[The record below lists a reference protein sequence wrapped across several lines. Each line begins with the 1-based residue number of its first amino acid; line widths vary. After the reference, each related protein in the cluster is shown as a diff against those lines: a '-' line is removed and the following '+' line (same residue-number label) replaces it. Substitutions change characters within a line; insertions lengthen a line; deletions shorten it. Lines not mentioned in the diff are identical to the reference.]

1 MKSRLLVLL
10 VITYAYISGNE
21 ASAQYSRSV
30 IATKTFTTSGTF
42 TITDLTDISGYDP
55 NNEIFALAEVE
66 VLLVGGG
73 GGGGRGNSAG
83 GGGGGQVRVET
94 INLNLGATLNITVG
108 PGGSGAKQS
117 GNNSNDGNEG
127 TQTDVNLVSGTT
139 SMGYIASGGKGGTGN
154 GNGGNSGNGNSGGN
168 GNGNGQNVKGGGGGG
183 NGGPGTNG
191 SGNGSSSTGGNGGDG
206 AFVAFTG
213 KSYGAG
219 GGGNGR
225 NGGSAGSGGT
235 GNANPSGQGANAS
248 ANSGSGGGAGS
259 SSTKGG
265 NGSDGIVVVQITY
278 RILPVEFLYFNTTYK
293 SSDHTATLEWATA
306 KEWENSHFNIERA
319 INSVKTWETIGR
331 VEGNGYSDQ
340 SIKYNFTDINLPR
353 SGGNIFYRLKQVDYA
368 GKFSYS
374 NTRSIQAEALESSDV
389 WITYPNPS
397 TSGSEIKIDLAQP
410 DKYLDELIYLRFIT
424 FLGNGNTQILSSPD
438 QISPIVSDWLRNQRT
453 GLHIIEIRWGN
464 NTQLIKLLRN

>member
-1 MKSRLLVLL
+1 MKSRLLILL
-10 VITYAYISGNE
+10 TITYALISGNE
-21 ASAQYSRSV
+21 VYAQYSRAV
-30 IATKTFTTSGTF
+30 IATKTYTSGGTF

-66 VLLVGGG
+66 VLLVSGG

-94 INLNLGATLNITVG
+94 FNLTLGAKLNIAIGSGG
-108 PGGSGAKQS
+108 PGGRPGT
-117 GNNSNDGNEG
+117 NNGDDG
-127 TQTDVNLVSGTT
+127 TQTEVNLSSGST
-139 SMGYIASGGKGGTGN
+139 SIGYIASGGKGGNGN

-191 SGNGSSSTGGNGGDG
+191 SGNGSSSTGGKGGDG

-213 KSYGAG
+213 KRYGAG

-235 GNANPSGQGANAS
+235 GDANPSGQGGNAS

-259 SSTKGG
+259 SSNKGG

-293 SSDHTATLEWATA
+293 SSDHTAIVEWATA
-306 KEWENSHFNIERA
+306 KEWENSHFEIERA
-319 INSVKTWETIGR
+319 INTVKEWSKIGR
-331 VEGNGYSDQ
+331 IEGKGYSD
-340 SIKYNFTDINLPR
+340 SASEYSFTDSDLPR
-353 SGGNIFYRLKQVDYA
+353 TGGNIFYRLKQVDYA

-374 NTRSIQAEALESSDV
+374 NTKSIQAEALESSDV

-410 DKYLDELIYLRFIT
+410 DKYLDELIYLRFIS
-424 FLGNGNTQILSSPD
+424 FLGNGNTRILSSPD
-438 QISPIVSDWLRNQRT
+438 QISPIVSDWLRKQRS
-453 GLHIIEIRWGN
+453 GLHIIEIRWGSK
-464 NTQLIKLLRN
+464 TQLIKLLRN

>member
-1 MKSRLLVLL
+1 MKSRLLILL
-10 VITYAYISGNE
+10 TITYTLISGNE
-21 ASAQYSRSV
+21 AYAQYSRSV
-30 IATKTFTTSGTF
+30 IATKTYTTSGTF

-94 INLNLGATLNITVG
+94 INLTLSATLNIAI
-108 PGGSGAKQS
+108 GSGGAGSRQS
-117 GNNSNDGNEG
+117 GNNSNDGDEG
-127 TQTDVNLVSGTT
+127 IQTEVSLISGATIL
-139 SMGYIASGGKGGTGN
+139 SYIASGGKGGTGN

-183 NGGPGTNG
+183 SGGPGTNG
-191 SGNGSSSTGGNGGDG
+191 SGNGASSTGGNGGDG
-206 AFVAFTG
+206 AFIAFTG
-213 KSYGAG
+213 KRYGAG

-235 GNANPSGQGANAS
+235 GDANPSGQGGNAS

-259 SSTKGG
+259 TSTKGG

-293 SSDHTATLEWATA
+293 SSDHTAIVEWATA
-306 KEWENSHFNIERA
+306 KEWENSHFEIERA
-319 INSVKTWETIGR
+319 INTVKEWSNIGR
-331 VEGNGYSDQ
+331 IEGKGYSD
-340 SIKYNFTDINLPR
+340 SASEYSFTDSDLPR
-353 SGGNIFYRLKQVDYA
+353 TGGNIFYRLKQVDYA

-374 NTRSIQAEALESSDV
+374 NTKSIQAEALESSDV

-410 DKYLDELIYLRFIT
+410 AQYLDELIYIRFIT
-424 FLGNGNTQILSSPD
+424 FLGNGNTQILSSPE
-438 QISPIVSDWLRNQRT
+438 QISPIVTDWLREQPA
-453 GLHIIEIRWGN
+453 GIYILDIQWGPK
-464 NTQLIKLLRN
+464 TQKIKLLKN